1 MWLGNAVTSS
11 TLLADPPSKET
22 INVFYIKKLIK
33 GVFYQGINQSEHEAE
48 KTSNVVLI
56 ISEVSLISQGIE
68 SEIFK
73 WLRL

>member
-1 MWLGNAVTSS
+1 
-11 TLLADPPSKET
+11 
-22 INVFYIKKLIK
+22 LIK